1 MNAHEFINY
10 KLEFDLNN
18 PYTATEEEII
28 GMLDGG
34 GDALTMNPLKLKKRK
49 LVMWW

>member
-18 PYTATEEEII
+18 LYILIEEENISI
-28 GMLDGG
+28 LDEKN
-34 GDALTMNPLKLKKRK
+34 DATKKNPLRTFTICK
-49 LVMWW
+49 LVM

>member
-18 PYTATEEEII
+18 PFIPTEEEII
-28 GMLDGG
+28 SILDEEMVQ
-34 GDALTMNPLKLKKRK
+34 LTMNPLKK
-49 LVMWW
+49 LTM